1 MRTQVRLNQKDPL
14 GVGPFGS
21 LLIIQAA
28 KGTPGSRR
36 PFRVCAGVCVC

>member
-1 MRTQVRLNQKDPL
+1 MRLNQKEEL

-28 KGTPGSRR
+28 KATPGSR
-36 PFRVCAGVCVC
+36 